1 MKNEE
6 WKKKCI
12 FARKVGVEARL
23 VLQRRIKQKIGV
35 PSQKLVPMEW
45 IGVTRMQ
52 LGSPSRKCRCHLCT
66 RAVES
71 IELS

>member
-6 WKKKCI
+6 WRKKCI

-35 PSQKLVPMEW
+35 PFQELNPMEW

-52 LGSPSRKCRCHLCT
+52 LRSPSRKYRCHLCS
-66 RAVES
+66 RVVES